1 MKPNSPDLIAGSGGS
16 RQGNHHFE
24 TQQTRACQPNHFC
37 RFNLRS
43 PLAAIALCVG
53 MCLCCPNRCG
63 HDRSGICQQANPR
76 GGVRRTFRWLI
87 CRNSENTDKPEERK
101 PSGFLP
107 FGSTTALTSRT
118 APKSLGK
125 GLNNEQGKFRS
136 ALHANCFNLRVFLL
150 TTAKILRRSFGLSR
164 FTR

>member
-1 MKPNSPDLIAGSGGS
+1 MRPNSPDLIAGSGGS

-24 TQQTRACQPNHFC
+24 TQQTRVCQPNHFC
-37 RFNLRS
+37 RFNPALTTTRHCIVRWHVPS
-43 PLAAIALCVG
+43 LPQPLWARPQWNMSASKSAW
-53 MCLCCPNRCG
+53 
-63 HDRSGICQQANPR
+63 
-76 GGVRRTFRWLI
+76 GVWRTFRWLI

-101 PSGFLP
+101 PSGFLL

-118 APKSLGK
+118 DPKSLGK

-136 ALHANCFNLRVFLL
+136 ALHANCFNLRAFLL